1 MGIDIGLGTDISAGA
16 TPSLYDNAKQAVVSS
31 RMLEDGV
38 NPALPAEERGVP
50 DSQISIHEAFY
61 LATAGGGESLS
72 LPIGRLQE
80 NYTWDV
86 QIIDTKAPTAKLP
99 IFSEAEDLDDIFQKI
114 LYLVRPDNIS
124 EGWVQGEKV
133 HSRS

>member
-1 MGIDIGLGTDISAGA
+1 
-16 TPSLYDNAKQAVVSS
+16 
-31 RMLEDGV
+31 MLEDGV

-124 EGWVQGEKV
+124 EVWVQGEKV